1 MSAAESGA
9 ADSGV
14 AESGAAESGAAES
27 GASPKRAA
35 VHRAQ
40 ALDIIRALAALAVLT
55 YHVWLYRLPNPNRP
69 QREGVL
75 DHLLFEWRI
84 GLVVFFVMSG
94 YLLYRPLLR
103 GRHDAAPTRLD
114 PRRYYWR
121 RIVRIVPSYY
131 LAIIGSIA
139 LLWSLD
145 GVAGVRLPPV
155 DELWRFALFLQNYS
169 RETLLTLDAPTWTL
183 AVQAAFYLVF
193 PVFVLVGARI
203 GRRAWLVPV
212 GLVVVGIG
220 FNWLAYT
227 NQWGP
232 IARLSMVAMLPYLAM
247 GMLIAHLPP
256 LKSRR
261 AAVVMIAVGVALA
274 FGDSLW
280 HALGGWQWGLGVL
293 RDVPGAVG
301 YGLIIAACAQ
311 PVVGSSA
318 RLTPLESYG
327 RWSYGVFLWHLPL
340 LLFLKGHGLM
350 PASGLLTWI
359 LLVALSALVG
369 AANWR
374 FVEKP
379 LLARSRGSE
388 ARAG

>member
-1 MSAAESGA
+1 MS
-9 ADSGV
+9 
-14 AESGAAESGAAES
+14 
-27 GASPKRAA
+27 SPPQAK
-35 VHRAQ
+35 HRAQ
-40 ALDIIRALAALAVLT
+40 ALDLIRALAAMAVLS

-69 QREGVL
+69 SREGLL

-103 GRHDAAPTRLD
+103 GRHDAAPAVLD
-114 PRRYYWR
+114 NARYYWR
-121 RIVRIVPSYY
+121 RVVRIVPSYY
-131 LAIIGSIA
+131 LAIVGSII

-145 GVAGVRLPPV
+145 GTPGVRLPPV
-155 DELWRFALFLQNYS
+155 DQLWLFAFFLQNYS

-193 PVFVLVGARI
+193 PLFVLAGSRLN
-203 GRRAWLVPV
+203 RRAWLVPLA
-212 GLVVVGIG
+212 LVLLGIA
-220 FNWLAYT
+220 FNWLAYS

-232 IARLSMVAMLPYLAM
+232 IARLSLPAMLPYLAL

-256 LKSRR
+256 LASRR
-261 AAVVMIAVGVALA
+261 AGVAMIAVGALLA

-311 PVVGSSA
+311 PVIGASDKLRWA
-318 RLTPLESYG
+318 ESFG
-327 RWSYGVFLWHLPL
+327 RWSYGVFLWHLPI
-340 LLFLKGHGLM
+340 LLFLKGQGLM
-350 PASGLLTWI
+350 PSSGLVTWL
-359 LLVALSALVG
+359 LLVALSAAIG

-374 FVEKP
+374 FVERP

-388 ARAG
+388 IRSA

>member
-1 MSAAESGA
+1 MSAA
-9 ADSGV
+9 
-14 AESGAAESGAAES
+14 
-27 GASPKRAA
+27 PTK
-35 VHRAQ
+35 HRAQ
-40 ALDIIRALAALAVLT
+40 ALDLIRAFAAMAVLT
-55 YHVWLYRLPNPNRP
+55 YHVWLYRLPNPNSPKRA
-69 QREGVL
+69 GLL
-75 DHLLFEWRI
+75 DHVLFEWRI

-103 GRHDAAPTRLD
+103 GAHDAAPARLD
-114 PRRYYWR
+114 SRRYYWR

-139 LLWSLD
+139 LLWSIGD
-145 GVAGVRLPPV
+145 VAGVRLPPT
-155 DELWRFALFLQNYS
+155 DELWRFAFFLQNYS

-193 PVFVLVGARI
+193 PLFVLVGSRI
-203 GRRAWLVPV
+203 HRRAWIVPLALIV
-212 GLVVVGIG
+212 FGVI
-220 FNWLAYT
+220 FNWIAYK

-232 IARLSMVAMLPYLAM
+232 IARLSLFAMLPYLAM

-256 LKSRR
+256 IHTRR
-261 AAVVMIAVGVALA
+261 VAVTMIVVGAGLA

-280 HALGGWQWGLGVL
+280 HALGGWSWGLGVL

-301 YGLIIAACAQ
+301 YGMIIAACAQ
-311 PVVGSSA
+311 PVIGASK
-318 RLTPLESYG
+318 RLRPAESFG
-327 RWSYGVFLWHLPL
+327 RWSYGVFLWHLPV

-350 PASGLLTWI
+350 PSSGLLTW
-359 LLVALSALVG
+359 LLLMALASLIG

-388 ARAG
+388 IRAT